1 MKNIIYELK
10 TNAISNQKYEF
21 AAWVRDVEREASKYS
36 TFEHEISDAFLY
48 DLINK
53 KMDRLPDDKEVRSM
67 VKKVL
72 REHKINKLFD
82 K

>member
-1 MKNIIYELK
+1 MNIIRELK
-10 TNAISNQKYEF
+10 TNAISRQKYEF
-21 AAWVRDVEREASKYS
+21 AAWVRDIEREASKYS
-36 TFEHEISDAFLY
+36 TFEDEVSDAFLY
-48 DLINK
+48 ELVNDNMK
-53 KMDRLPDDKEVRSM
+53 RLPDDKEVRGL